1 MTAAALIRCHHP
13 HRRRRVHLSPRP
25 LPPPPSCRRRFH
37 TAFLTWQ
44 VPPELAYGD
53 RGQSTIPPKA
63 TLIFEVTLEGIIA
76 AEATAAADDA
86 DADADDAPGGDDD
99 VELDV

>member
-1 MTAAALIRCHHP
+1 MMKVGGKAK
-13 HRRRRVHLSPRP
+13 
-25 LPPPPSCRRRFH
+25 
-37 TAFLTWQ
+37 LTI
-44 VPPELAYGD
+44 PPELAYGD

-76 AEATAAADDA
+76 AEATAAADA
-86 DADADDAPGGDDD
+86 DADADDAPAGGADDD